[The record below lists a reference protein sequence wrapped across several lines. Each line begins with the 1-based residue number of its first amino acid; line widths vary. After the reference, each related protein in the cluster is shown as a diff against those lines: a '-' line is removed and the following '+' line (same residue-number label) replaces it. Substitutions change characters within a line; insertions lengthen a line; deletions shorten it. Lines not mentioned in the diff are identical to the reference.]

1 MSIIYPIFLST
12 TQPNDNIPTM
22 VIRQFDEGT
31 QVLDVTVTEHG
42 KPKDISN
49 VTPFFCVK
57 QGHHTGLGISEQK
70 VTEIID
76 AKKGKFQYTLTN
88 YDMQSIG
95 ENTAYFSFRELQN
108 DLSWRQQFST
118 RDFVYQVKESIYADG
133 IKDSNYIWTFE
144 EILRYF
150 TEWVKTCQEVYD
162 DWYLVA
168 QEELQRIIKEFQD
181 WINSSQDRY
190 NQWTAIQRADFDQ
203 WFATIKEI
211 LDGNAAGNLFNQIEQ
226 LKQSHFTLKSGET
239 GVLRTI
245 RDDKFSLTHSV
256 TKIGTIQHN
265 NEASALVI
273 AEIDSQKQNT
283 FFLRKVGSVE

>member
-12 TQPNDNIPTM
+12 TQPNDNIPTLM
-22 VIRQFDEGT
+22 IRQFDEGT

-42 KPKDISN
+42 KPKDMSN
-49 VTPFFCVK
+49 LTPFFCVK

-70 VTEIID
+70 VTKIID

-88 YDMQSIG
+88 YDMQNVG
-95 ENTAYFSFRELQN
+95 ENTAYFSFRELQK

-118 RDFVYQVKESIYADG
+118 RDFTYQVKESIYEDG

-162 DWYLVA
+162 DWYLAA
-168 QEELQRIIKEFQD
+168 QEELQRIITEFQG
-181 WINSSQDRY
+181 WIKTNQECYD
-190 NQWTAIQRADFDQ
+190 QWTTVQRAEFDQ
-203 WFATIKEI
+203 WFASIKEI
-211 LDGNAAGNLFNQIEQ
+211 LDENAAGKLLNLLEE
-226 LKQSHFTLKSGET
+226 LKKAHFTLKSGEV

-245 RDDKFSLTHSV
+245 RDDKFSLNHTV
-256 TKIGTIQHN
+256 TKLGTVTHEK
-265 NEASALVI
+265 EASALVV

-283 FFLRKVGSVE
+283 FFLRKVGSI